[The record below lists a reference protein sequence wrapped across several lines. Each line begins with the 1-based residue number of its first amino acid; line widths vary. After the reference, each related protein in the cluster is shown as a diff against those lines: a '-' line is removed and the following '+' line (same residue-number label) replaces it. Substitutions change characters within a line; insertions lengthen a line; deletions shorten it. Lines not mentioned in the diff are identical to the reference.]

1 MEVIVSSLLMF
12 SGILSIISSGI
23 ETKFKRGL
31 SLLIFGFIFFMFGY
45 FTYPWPQSNTVVLK
59 SNKSINTDSIYVK
72 GYKDGIKDCSKK

>member
-23 ETKFKRGL
+23 PEFKRGL
-31 SLLIFGFIFFMFGY
+31 TLLIVGFIVFMVGY
-45 FTYPWPQSNTVVLK
+45 FIFPWPQSNTIVLK

>member
-12 SGILSIISSGI
+12 SGLFSVLSSGI

-31 SLLIFGFIFFMFGY
+31 TLLIVGFIVFMVGY
-45 FTYPWPQSNTVVLK
+45 FIFPWPQSNTIVLK